1 LTRSGQQVI
10 SLARPLSQILRLC
23 RLLYLDPQE
32 GSCDRTHLNL
42 KSVKKINFGDCQ
54 PIVLA
59 CSVIINI
66 WWPYYNSFSNK
77 QLEASGCDRSFP
89 PVGPNCLCHGRSV
102 LQTNEDLKWLPPES
116 HALRVPCQ
124 FDGWI

>member
-1 LTRSGQQVI
+1 MHITLIRHFPVETN
-10 SLARPLSQILRLC
+10 P
-23 RLLYLDPQE
+23 DPQE

-59 CSVIINI
+59 CSVIMNI

-77 QLEASGCDRSFP
+77 QLEINGCDHRWDETAGHS
-89 PVGPNCLCHGRSV
+89 
-102 LQTNEDLKWLPPES
+102 S
-116 HALRVPCQ
+116 HLLR
-124 FDGWI
+124 